1 MDAFSPA
8 ASDFVL
14 KDLSMF
20 WMMPQPLL
28 AAGFDWLEAVLPL
41 LFLFLWIISQVAAV
55 VRRVTRGAGRA
66 GEDDDDEDEAEIDV
80 TELFREVRNRNG
92 SRRCHGCGTTFAAP
106 AAAHAPCPECGLLT
120 AAEDDAEEVEEKRSS
135 ADSLD
140 DEIAAF
146 LKQFQQDPPEKRQ
159 PAALP
164 VPPPVPLQSV
174 RLPASP
180 QQQQRTPIR
189 SSLRSPTRSA
199 ATTGNVSGINQHVHE
214 VFDKGLA
221 HLPEGV
227 VENPWTDLE
236 QGADLAQDSDREQG
250 AVGEVRL
257 GAAGQPIDY
266 SSLAAVLAN
275 PISLRQAVVLRE
287 VLERP
292 TERWQ

>member
-1 MDAFSPA
+1 
-8 ASDFVL
+8 
-14 KDLSMF
+14 MF

-55 VRRVTRGAGRA
+55 VRRVTRGAGQA

-80 TELFREVRNRNG
+80 TELYREVRNRNG

-106 AAAHAPCPECGLLT
+106 AAAHAPCPDCGLLT

-174 RLPASP
+174 RLPAPP

-189 SSLRSPTRSA
+189 SSLRSPARSA

-236 QGADLAQDSDREQG
+236 QGADREQG

>member
-146 LKQFQQDPPEKRQ
+146 LKQFQQEPNEKRQ

-164 VPPPVPLQSV
+164 VPPPVPLRPV
-174 RLPASP
+174 RLPASPRQSP

-189 SSLRSPTRSA
+189 SSLRSPTRSVT
-199 ATTGNVSGINQHVHE
+199 TTGNVSGINQHVHD

-236 QGADLAQDSDREQG
+236 QGAVAD
-250 AVGEVRL
+250 VRS